1 MYTNEFAEEITK
13 DFGKH
18 EGDLPKAARGVAS
31 LLLKDS
37 RNYLLFGPYWWAVK
51 KLIKKHTILKEW
63 FTGDYM
69 DEMTYNRAWHGTELK
84 TISAAM
90 FYQQEQIMISSSHS
104 VIIDGEDQSY
114 TLFDEDAGF

>member
-1 MYTNEFAEEITK
+1 MYTNEFATEISEK
-13 DFGKH
+13 LGKS
-18 EGDLPKAARGVAS
+18 EGDLPKAARGVAA
-31 LLLKDS
+31 LLLKDA
-37 RNYLLFGPYWWAVK
+37 RNYQLFGPYWWAVK

-69 DEMTYNRAWHGTELK
+69 DDMTYQRAWHGTEIK

-90 FYQQEQIMISSSHS
+90 FYQQEQIMVTPSHS

-114 TLFDEDAGF
+114 TLYDEDAGF